1 MQIDLKDP
9 EQFTL
14 MAVRQLLAGGQ
25 DSVHNQL
32 RVTRDGIA
40 YLSTAAVGGVAIE
53 GLMFRFETWATGS
66 GCVGAVAACDE
77 VWVRQIYTALG
88 EHWSHPGQ
96 DYIDIY

>member
-9 EQFTL
+9 EQFTAT
-14 MAVRQLLAGGQ
+14 AVRQMLAGGQ

-32 RVTRDGIA
+32 RVTSAGVA

-53 GLMFRFETWATGS
+53 GLAFRFETWAAGS
-66 GCVGAVAACDE
+66 GCVGPVAACDE
-77 VWVRQIYTALG
+77 VWVRQIHNALAQ
-88 EHWSHPGQ
+88 HWKEPGQ